1 MKKAIAGAVAG
12 AVVGAVVVGGIWFFT
27 SADKTVATV
36 NGVKL
41 YEKDFNT
48 KLAQAQGKDVLKK
61 MIDDQIITSEAAKLK
76 ITNTD
81 AEVKKEL
88 DGLVKDKFGGDQ
100 SKFEQALKD
109 YNIKLDD
116 LKHDIATNLLAK
128 KIATKD
134 VKVTDDEIKKY
145 YDQNKQVLGTQE
157 QVHARHI
164 LVKDKAK
171 ADKLFAELQAHPEEF
186 EKLAKDNSEDPS
198 NKDKGG
204 DLGTFG
210 KGTMVKEF
218 EDAAFKA
225 KANTI
230 VGPVKTEF
238 GYHIIQVLEHK
249 DATVPTFD
257 KVKDQITETLK
268 EQKAV
273 PMNTLLT
280 DLEKKANVVIDRP
293 EFKDVLKP
301 PADPSADQSGQQQQQ
316 APANGG
322 QTPPPATK

>member
-1 MKKAIAGAVAG
+1 MKKAIAGV
-12 AVVGAVVVGGIWFFT
+12 VVGAVVVGGVWFFT
-27 SADKTVATV
+27 STDKTVATV
-36 NGVKL
+36 NGVKIT
-41 YEKDFNT
+41 EKEFN
-48 KLAQAQGKDVLKK
+48 AQLQQTQGKDVLKK
-61 MIDDQIITSEAAKLK
+61 LIDDQIIRNEASALK
-76 ITNTD
+76 ITASD
-81 AEVKKEL
+81 AEVQKQL
-88 DGLVKDKFGGDQ
+88 DDLIKTKFNSDQ
-100 SKFEQALKD
+100 KQFQQALKD
-109 YNIKLDD
+109 YNIKLED
-116 LKHDIATNLLAK
+116 LKKNIETNILAE

-134 VKVTDDEIKKY
+134 VKVTDDEVKKY
-145 YDQNKQVLGTQE
+145 YDQNKQILGTPE
-157 QVHARHI
+157 QIHARHI

-171 ADKLFAELQAHPEEF
+171 ADKLYAELQAHPEEF

-249 DATVPTFD
+249 DAVIPTFD
-257 KVKDQITETLK
+257 NVKDQITDTLK
-268 EQKAV
+268 QQKAV
-273 PMNTLLT
+273 PMNTLLMN
-280 DLEKKANVVIDRP
+280 LEKKEKIDITPP

-301 PADPSADQSGQQQQQ
+301 PADPSANQGQQQQQ
-316 APANGG
+316 SNTG
-322 QTPPPATK
+322 K

>member
-1 MKKAIAGAVAG
+1 MKKAIAG

-27 SADKTVATV
+27 STDNTVATV
-36 NGVKL
+36 NGVKIM
-41 YEKDFNT
+41 EKDFNAQ
-48 KLAQAQGKDVLKK
+48 LQQAQGSTVLKK
-61 MIDDQIITSEAAKLK
+61 LIDDQVIRNEASALKL
-76 ITNTD
+76 TASD
-81 AEVKKEL
+81 AEIQKEM
-88 DGLVKDKFGGDQ
+88 DSLVKDKFGGDK
-100 SKFEQALKD
+100 SKFDQALKD
-109 YNIKLDD
+109 YNIKLED
-116 LKHDIATNLLAK
+116 LKKNIETNILAK

-134 VKVTDDEIKKY
+134 VKVTDDEVKKY
-145 YDQNKQVLGTQE
+145 YDQNKAVLGTPE
-157 QVHARHI
+157 QIHARHI

-171 ADKLFAELQAHPEEF
+171 ADKLYAELQAHPDEF

-238 GYHIIQVLEHK
+238 GYHIIPVLEHK
-249 DATVPTFD
+249 DAVIPAFD

-273 PMNTLLT
+273 PMNTLLM
-280 DLEKKANVVIDRP
+280 DLEKKEKIVVNPP

-301 PADPSADQSGQQQQQ
+301 PADPSANQPANQQQGQ
-316 APANGG
+316 
-322 QTPPPATK
+322 QTPPPASK